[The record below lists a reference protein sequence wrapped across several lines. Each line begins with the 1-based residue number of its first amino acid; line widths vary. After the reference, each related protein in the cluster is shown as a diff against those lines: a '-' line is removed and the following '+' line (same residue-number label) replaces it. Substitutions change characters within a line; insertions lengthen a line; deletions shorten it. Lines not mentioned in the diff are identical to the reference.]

1 LRRTQDEMNLGP
13 RPLCYDG
20 FPDADFSPSSF
31 PFRGVKLNKP
41 LALGKARLD
50 YKNGWTV
57 VVFWNA
63 AVYFADEILT
73 FDGMMELIRSRF
85 DALHLRAPVE
95 RDYA

>member
-1 LRRTQDEMNLGP
+1 MQRRTWEDINLGP
-13 RPLCYDG
+13 RPLCYRG
-20 FPDADFSPSSF
+20 FPDGLVPSSF

-85 DALHLRAPVE
+85 DVRATVE
-95 RDYA
+95 RDYV